1 MVPRWVII
9 VAVIYLVVWAV
20 GCVFAYQKSREA
32 FEITFAAMGIA
43 ALVLAIG
50 IGLIAGGHISIKGIS
65 EYISK
70 IPESLPK
77 VSPKK

>member
-9 VAVIYLVVWAV
+9 VAVIYLILWAV
-20 GCVFAYQKSREA
+20 ACVFAYKKSREA
-32 FEITFAAMGIA
+32 FETTFAAMGIA

-50 IGLIAGGHISIKGIS
+50 IGLIAGGHVSVKGIS

-70 IPESLPK
+70 IPK